1 MPSLDHL
8 SFDVA
13 VVGGG
18 AAGIGAAIAAAKS
31 GARTALI
38 EAGPM
43 FGGELLSG
51 MSVDGVL
58 NGRGE
63 WVVRGVAD
71 EIFEECRQMD
81 GFIGPL
87 HDYRLICYV
96 CCDPEVMK
104 IAIARVLARHGVV
117 PILYTQVT
125 DVAVENG
132 TVRSIVLTHKNRRTL
147 LSAKHF
153 VDASGDGD
161 VAAMA
166 GAPTEFSDE
175 TGELQ
180 PLSLMFRMSGVETGP
195 FLDFIR
201 DNPTS
206 LAVGE
211 SEAVRAGRT
220 DEELAQAIHAQGEPT
235 VFFRGNGPFLGG
247 AIQRGEMFP
256 TALIMIMPTS
266 KPRKEVCV
274 NATRVAENISGLDAP
289 GVSRVVA
296 TLMDQVW
303 QTATFLK
310 TRCPGFEGASF
321 AGLAPRVGIRE
332 TRRVMGEYVL
342 SGDEAASATK
352 QKDVIT
358 KGAHHIDIHQDGI
371 RQVRIAIADGG
382 SYDIPFGCLI
392 PKAVRNLLVAGRCI
406 STDRV
411 ANGTTRMMG
420 QCLGTGHAAGL
431 AAAMCVEAGH
441 DDVRALSVPALQV
454 RLRQQGAVLDGT
466 H

>member
-1 MPSLDHL
+1 MSSIKHLD
-8 SFDVA
+8 SDVA
-13 VVGGG
+13 VIGGG
-18 AAGIGAAIAAAKS
+18 AAGIAAAIAAAKN
-31 GARTALI
+31 GARTILV
-38 EAGPM
+38 EAGAM

-51 MSVDGVL
+51 MSIDGVL

-63 WVVRGVAD
+63 WVVRGVAE
-71 EIFEECRQMD
+71 EIFDECRKMD

-87 HDYRLICYV
+87 HDFRLICYV
-96 CCDPEVMK
+96 CCDPEIMK
-104 IAIARVLARHGVV
+104 IAIARVLARYGVT
-117 PILYTQVT
+117 PLLYTQMT
-125 DVAVENG
+125 DVASARGVVNS
-132 TVRSIVLTHKNRRTL
+132 VVLTHKNQKTL
-147 LSAKHF
+147 LTAKYF
-153 VDASGDGD
+153 IDASGDGD
-161 VAAMA
+161 LAMLA

-175 TGELQ
+175 RGELQ
-180 PLSLMFRMSGVETGP
+180 PLSLMFRMAGVENKP
-195 FLDFIR
+195 FLEFVR

-220 DEELAQAIHAQGEPT
+220 DDELAKAIYDQGEPT

-266 KPRKEVCV
+266 KARKEVCV
-274 NATRVAENISGLDAP
+274 NATRVAENINGLNAID
-289 GVSRVVA
+289 VSAKVA

-303 QTATFLK
+303 QTSEFL
-310 TRCPGFEGASF
+310 RRNCPGFENAKFS
-321 AGLAPRVGIRE
+321 ALAPRVGIRE

-342 SGDEAASATK
+342 TGDECAQGVK
-352 QKDVIT
+352 QRDVIT

-371 RQVRIAIADGG
+371 RQVRVPIADGG

-392 PKAVRNLLVAGRCI
+392 PRDVRNVLVAGRCI

-411 ANGTTRMMG
+411 ANGTTRIMG
-420 QCLGTGHAAGL
+420 QCMGMGHAAG
-431 AAAMCVEAGH
+431 AATAMCIAAGY
-441 DDVRALSVPALQV
+441 DDVRRLSVPALQQK
-454 RLRQQGAVLDGT
+454 LREQGAVLDGT

>member
-1 MPSLDHL
+1 MSSLEHL

-13 VVGGG
+13 VIGGG
-18 AAGIGAAIAAAKS
+18 AAGVGAAIAAAKTGS
-31 GARTALI
+31 RTILV

-51 MSVDGVL
+51 MSIDGVL

-63 WVVRGVAD
+63 WIVRGVAE
-71 EIFEECRQMD
+71 EIFEECRKMD

-87 HDYRLICYV
+87 HDFRLICYV

-104 IAIARVLARHGVV
+104 IAVARVLHRHDVALA
-117 PILYTQVT
+117 LYTQVT
-125 DVAVENG
+125 DVVTESG
-132 TVRSIVLTHKNRRTL
+132 SVKSVVLTHKDRRTV

-153 VDASGDGD
+153 IDASGDGD

-166 GAPTEFSDE
+166 GAPTEISDAK
-175 TGELQ
+175 GELQ
-180 PLSLMFRMSGVETGP
+180 PISLMFRMSGVDNGP
-195 FLDFIR
+195 LLEFVR
-201 DNPTS
+201 DNATS

-220 DEELAQAIHAQGEPT
+220 DDELAKAIYDQGQPT

-266 KPRKEVCV
+266 KARKEVCV
-274 NATRVAENISGLDAP
+274 NATRVAENISGLNAMD
-289 GVSRVVA
+289 VSRAVPV
-296 TLMDQVW
+296 LMDQVW
-303 QTATFLK
+303 QTSEFLK
-310 TRCPGFEGASF
+310 KNCPGFENATF
-321 AGLAPRVGIRE
+321 AGMAPRVGVRE

-342 SGDEAASATK
+342 TGDEAGSATK
-352 QKDVIT
+352 HPDVIA

-371 RQVRIAIADGG
+371 RQVRIPIANGG

-392 PKAVRNLLVAGRCI
+392 PKKTVNLLVAGRCI
-406 STDRV
+406 STDRA

-420 QCLGTGHAAGL
+420 QCLGAGHAAGT
-431 AAAMCVEAGH
+431 AAAMCVEAGY
-441 DDVRALSVPALQV
+441 DDVRQLPVTELQQT
-454 RLRQQGAVLDGT
+454 LRRQGAILDGT
-466 H
+466 Y

>member
-1 MPSLDHL
+1 MSSLKHL

-13 VVGGG
+13 VIGGG
-18 AAGIGAAIAAAKS
+18 AAGVAAAIAAAKN
-31 GARTALI
+31 GARTILVD
-38 EAGPM
+38 AGAI

-71 EIFEECRQMD
+71 EIFAECRTMD

-87 HDYRLICYV
+87 HDYRLICFV

-104 IAIARVLARHGVV
+104 IAIARVLARYGVT
-117 PILYTQVT
+117 PALYTQVT
-125 DVAVENG
+125 DVVCEG
-132 TVRSIVLTHKNRRTL
+132 GVVKSVVLTHKNQRTL
-147 LSAKHF
+147 LSAKLF
-153 VDASGDGD
+153 IDASGDGD

-166 GAPTEFSDE
+166 GAPTEMSDAK
-175 TGELQ
+175 GELQ
-180 PLSLMFRMSGVETGP
+180 PISLMFRMSGVENGP
-195 FLDFIR
+195 FLEFVR
-201 DNPTS
+201 DNAIS

-211 SEAVRAGRT
+211 SDAVRAGRT
-220 DEELAQAIHAQGEPT
+220 DEELARAIYDQGQPT

-256 TALIMIMPTS
+256 TALVMIMPTS
-266 KPRKEVCV
+266 KSRKEVCV
-274 NATRVAENISGLDAP
+274 NATRVAENISGLNALD
-289 GVSRVVA
+289 VSRAVS
-296 TLMDQVW
+296 TLMDQAW
-303 QTATFLK
+303 QASEFLRNK
-310 TRCPGFEGASF
+310 CPGFENASF

-342 SGDEAASATK
+342 TGDEAAQAAK
-352 QKDVIT
+352 HPDVIT
-358 KGAHHIDIHQDGI
+358 KGAHHIDIHQEGI
-371 RQVRIAIADGG
+371 RQVRIPIADGG

-392 PKAVRNLLVAGRCI
+392 PKNVRNLLIAGRCI
-406 STDRV
+406 STDRT

-420 QCLGTGHAAGL
+420 QCLGTGHAAGA
-431 AAAMCVEAGH
+431 AAAMCVKSGYE
-441 DDVRALSVPALQV
+441 DVRQLDVPELQKT
-454 RLRQQGAVLDGT
+454 LRTQGAVLDGT